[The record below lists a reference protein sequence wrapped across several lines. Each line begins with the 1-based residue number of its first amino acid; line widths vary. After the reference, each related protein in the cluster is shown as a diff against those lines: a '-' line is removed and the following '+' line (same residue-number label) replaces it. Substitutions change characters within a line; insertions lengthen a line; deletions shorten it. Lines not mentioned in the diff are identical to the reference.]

1 MMLFMKKQ
9 KFTLTNEQL
18 KTLITNFDPT
28 NDPVLKRAIE
38 LGRHK
43 HLPLHKAIEIAE
55 KELAEK

>member
-1 MMLFMKKQ
+1 MNKQ
-9 KFTLTNEQL
+9 KLILTKEQL
-18 KTLITNFDPT
+18 KTLVANFDPA

-55 KELAEK
+55 KELTEK